1 VSEIQ
6 PGFSDP
12 VVMAQ
17 QSFRALLQAQAK
29 PGTWHSL
36 PRTEKISDLPGTLAA
51 AALTLFDPETRI
63 WGNFSQHA
71 LRYLRFHCSCP
82 IATEPSEAEFIVW
95 KAEEGLPP
103 FSEMNSGTVI
113 APETGATLIM
123 SVPQEL
129 EGHAVKLTGPGIQA
143 SKRFSPGG
151 VSSIF
156 WDSLV
161 KTRTEALLGID
172 VIFCSP
178 SRVAAVPRS
187 TEPCL

>member
-6 PGFSDP
+6 SGFSDP
-12 VVMAQ
+12 VMMAQ
-17 QSFRALLQAQAK
+17 QSFRALLQAQAE

-36 PRTEKISDLPGTLAA
+36 PRTEEISDLPGTLVAV
-51 AALTLFDPETRI
+51 ALTLFDPETRV
-63 WGNFSQHA
+63 WGDFSQHA
-71 LRYLRFHCSCP
+71 LRYLKFHCGCP

-95 KAEEGLPP
+95 QAKEGLPP

-113 APETGATLIM
+113 APETGATLIL

-129 EGHAVKLTGPGIQA
+129 EGHVVKLTGPGIQV

-156 WDSLV
+156 WDSLM

>member
-1 VSEIQ
+1 M
-6 PGFSDP
+6 
-12 VVMAQ
+12 MAQ
-17 QSFRALLQAQAK
+17 QSFRALLQVQAE

-36 PRTEKISDLPGTLAA
+36 PHTEEISDLLGTLAA
-51 AALTLFDPETRI
+51 VALTLFDPETRI

-71 LRYLRFHCSCP
+71 LRYFKFHCSCP
-82 IATEPSEAEFIVW
+82 IATDPSEAEFIIW
-95 KAEEGLPP
+95 QAEEGLPP

-113 APETGATLIM
+113 APDTGVTLIL

-143 SKRFSPGG
+143 SKKFSPGG
-151 VSSIF
+151 VILMF

-178 SRVAAVPRS
+178 SRVAAVPRN